1 MDAAH
6 LLSRQRRPQSYRIP
20 IQRIDGRCDRVRAS
34 THRWLDEA
42 PTSKG
47 ACLRLTFP
55 TPVLHRFLPQRAGWP
70 DWLILNSR
78 RRRYRLCT
86 LIRLAPA
93 GTKDR
98 ILPPQVLKNHPVW
111 GTANFEGER
120 MTTYKRLDKTQ
131 AAVLM
136 VDHQAGLMSLVRDI
150 APDQF
155 KNNVLALAD
164 LAKYFALPTSS
175 GYPWSSSH
183 NMKNMDI
190 SK

>member
-1 MDAAH
+1 
-6 LLSRQRRPQSYRIP
+6 
-20 IQRIDGRCDRVRAS
+20 
-34 THRWLDEA
+34 
-42 PTSKG
+42 
-47 ACLRLTFP
+47 
-55 TPVLHRFLPQRAGWP
+55 
-70 DWLILNSR
+70 
-78 RRRYRLCT
+78 

-155 KNNVLALAD
+155 KNNVLRSLTLPNISRYQLYSRPALRT
-164 LAKYFALPTSS
+164 ALM
-175 GYPWSSSH
+175 GH
-183 NMKNMDI
+183 
-190 SK
+190 